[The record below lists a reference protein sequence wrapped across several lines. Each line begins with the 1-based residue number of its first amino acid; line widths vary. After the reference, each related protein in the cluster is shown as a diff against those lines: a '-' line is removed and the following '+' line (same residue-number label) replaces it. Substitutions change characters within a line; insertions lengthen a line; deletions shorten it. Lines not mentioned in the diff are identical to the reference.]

1 MPLSAASSSS
11 GGWLLKSSRPGWVAY
26 KSRSM
31 FQQRQKYSD
40 GHWKRTPRVP
50 AASLFITVR
59 GGDQLGCESHVIK
72 SHPTSF
78 QGRSK
83 YLHWGYWESQLSTVC
98 RVGTEAHTG
107 FAPLYKINSLIKL
120 SKEVRIFWPA
130 QRSFPSLKEG
140 VTTEGAVVE

>member
-1 MPLSAASSSS
+1 MLLSAANSNS
-11 GGWLLKSSRPGWVAY
+11 GGCLLKSSRPGWVAY

-31 FQQRQKYSD
+31 FQQSQKYSD
-40 GHWKRTPRVP
+40 GHCKRTPRVP

-59 GGDQLGCESHVIK
+59 GGVQLVCENHVIK

-107 FAPLYKINSLIKL
+107 FAPRYKINSLIKL

-130 QRSFPSLKEG
+130 QRSFPSLKG